1 MKSFFDAIKSNKAV
15 RDFLDEY
22 GPQLRKMAVICLLG
36 LVVFAGYTLVH
47 DSNETDLTVSEKS
60 TNGGEALSGSAV
72 SDDNAQV
79 SDRSGTPLDG
89 TIFVDI
95 GGAVKTPM
103 LAELPDGSRVDD
115 AIEAAG
121 GLRKEADMTN
131 VNRAEFLVDGQKVF
145 IPSYALD
152 EDGNII
158 ESSAAGE
165 SVSVDGTSSGAG
177 AIDSSGKVNINTAD
191 STQLQTLNGVGPATA
206 QKIIDYRDSSGR
218 FTTIED
224 LKNVSG
230 IGDKTFEK
238 LRDYICV

>member
-1 MKSFFDAIKSNKAV
+1 MNGLIDSFKSNKAV
-15 RDFLDEY
+15 REFLDHY
-22 GPQLRKMAVICLLG
+22 GAQLKKMGVVILIG
-36 LVVFAGYTLVH
+36 LVIMGGYSLFHGSQEAQVQVTER
-47 DSNETDLTVSEKS
+47 SAQQESSGETDGADGSS
-60 TNGGEALSGSAV
+60 SGDTSGIN
-72 SDDNAQV
+72 SD
-79 SDRSGTPLDG
+79 GM
-89 TIFVDI
+89 IFVDI

-115 AIEAAG
+115 AIKAAG
-121 GLRKEADMTN
+121 GLRDEADMTSI
-131 VNRAEFLVDGQKVF
+131 NRAEFLVDGQKIF

-158 ESSAAGE
+158 ESAGVSDNAAGAAAQ
-165 SVSVDGTSSGAG
+165 TGAQE
-177 AIDSSGKVNINTAD
+177 GKVNINTAD
-191 STQLQTLNGVGPATA
+191 SDQLQTLNGVGPATA

-238 LRDYICV
+238 IKDHVCV

>member
-1 MKSFFDAIKSNKAV
+1 MN
-15 RDFLDEY
+15 
-22 GPQLRKMAVICLLG
+22 
-36 LVVFAGYTLVH
+36 
-47 DSNETDLTVSEKS
+47 SNEAVNRFLYRPFILSMICICIFFFSSGCTSRTERFLEENTEAFTAEDQSDPGEEEKA
-60 TNGGEALSGSAV
+60 EEQDEQAFAV
-72 SDDNAQV
+72 PSI
-79 SDRSGTPLDG
+79 
-89 TIFVDI
+89 IFVDVC
-95 GGAVKTPM
+95 GHVARPGVYTFT
-103 LAELPDGSRVDD
+103 EGSRIYE

-131 VNRAEFLVDGQKVF
+131 INRAEFLVDGQKVF

-152 EDGNII
+152 EEGNII
-158 ESSAAGE
+158 ESSAAG
-165 SVSVDGTSSGAG
+165 SVPDNGTSSATG
-177 AIDSSGKVNINTAD
+177 AIDPSGKVNINTAD

-238 LRDYICV
+238 LKDYICI

>member
-1 MKSFFDAIKSNKAV
+1 MKSFFDAIKNNKAV

-22 GPQLRKMAVICLLG
+22 GPQLRKMTVICLLG
-36 LVVFAGYTLVH
+36 LVIFAGYALVH
-47 DSNETDLTVSEKS
+47 DNNEPDLQVSERSAGGSGPAGSPVVSGDEAQLSDS
-60 TNGGEALSGSAV
+60 T
-72 SDDNAQV
+72 
-79 SDRSGTPLDG
+79 GTPLDG

-103 LAELPDGSRVDD
+103 LAELPNGSRVDD

-131 VNRAEFLVDGQKVF
+131 INRAEFLVDGQKVF

-158 ESSAAGE
+158 ESSAAG
-165 SVSVDGTSSGAG
+165 SVPDSGTSSATG
-177 AIDSSGKVNINTAD
+177 AIDPSGKVNINTAD

-238 LRDYICV
+238 LKDYICV